1 MVLDYAQYGSLRNYL
16 DENYKELSW
25 NYKFSYLKY
34 LASGLEHIHK
44 NELIHRDLHPDANPL
59 NRPTPKEID
68 SILYKWHRIITHQDF
83 HTELYKQIKEAD
95 EFNNSLSTSI
105 ITSTKSLQIDFHKL
119 KNEDNNIPEQKISDD
134 YYEKNNNSE
143 SLQIDISQLKITDNI
158 FSGEKNSDEY
168 DDKQNDNMIK
178 MESTASLSL
187 QIDVFQ
193 LNINEDYQSN
203 KSKGIIIQNN

>member
-1 MVLDYAQYGSLRNYL
+1 MKA
-16 DENYKELSW
+16 
-25 NYKFSYLKY
+25 
-34 LASGLEHIHK
+34 
-44 NELIHRDLHPDANPL
+44 
-59 NRPTPKEID
+59 
-68 SILYKWHRIITHQDF
+68 
-83 HTELYKQIKEAD
+83 
-95 EFNNSLSTSI
+95 
-105 ITSTKSLQIDFHKL
+105 
-119 KNEDNNIPEQKISDD
+119 
-134 YYEKNNNSE
+134 SE